1 MKAFLYV
8 VLYPTMVISGLLG
21 VCWAVIV
28 LPVHASRLTIKMIDK
43 ITSEVDTL

>member
-8 VLYPTMVISGLLG
+8 VLYPAILISGVLG
-21 VCWAVIV
+21 VCWAAIV
-28 LPVHASRLTIKMIDK
+28 LPVHASRLTIEMVNK